1 MKCLR
6 PDSKSVTLA
15 KAGVTGLPNW
25 MSIARLL
32 PRLISAAVTL
42 LGVMVIVFVLVR
54 VVPGDPIAMMI
65 SPGASPADIAA
76 LRAHY
81 GLDLPLYQQFAVWFW
96 QVLHGSFGTSI
107 SLKQNVLTVI
117 LQRLPATLELALFA
131 LGLAVVWGT
140 FIALLSTAW
149 RGTMLEK
156 LIDNFNGLMLAV
168 PDFIWGLTF
177 VLLLGVLLPVLPVSG
192 RSDPA
197 IDAKLFTQFYI
208 VEGLLR
214 GRFYFVWDVLKHMIL
229 PALTMS
235 FPLAAVIGR
244 VLKNAMMDVMVQDYI
259 LLARIKG
266 LSNLRILLQEALR
279 NAAVPALALTGVQ
292 FTFLIGGT
300 VITERIFSYP
310 GIGNLAIDAV
320 INRDLPL
327 IQGLVLTF
335 GTIFILVNMAVDA
348 MTAWLNPRLRHA

>member
-1 MKCLR
+1 MPLSLIISR
-6 PDSKSVTLA
+6 ALSALVTL
-15 KAGVTGLPNW
+15 
-25 MSIARLL
+25 I
-32 PRLISAAVTL
+32 
-42 LGVMVIVFVLVR
+42 GVMVVVFVLVR

-65 SPGASPADIAA
+65 APGASEADIAA

-81 GLDLPLYQQFAVWFW
+81 GLDLPIWQQFWVWFT
-96 QVLHGSFGTSI
+96 QVLQGNLGTSI
-107 SLKQNVLTVI
+107 SMKQNVLTI
-117 LQRLPATLELALFA
+117 IAERLPATLELAIFA
-131 LGLAVVWGT
+131 LTMAVVWGA

-149 RGTMLEK
+149 RGTAFER
-156 LIDNFNGLMLAV
+156 LIDNFNGIMLAV

-177 VLLLGVLLPVLPVSG
+177 VLVLGVLVPLFPISG
-192 RSDPA
+192 RSDPTIESGLA
-197 IDAKLFTQFYI
+197 TQFFI
-208 VEGLLR
+208 IEGLLR
-214 GRFYFVWDVLKHMIL
+214 LKFAFVWDVLKHMLL
-229 PALTMS
+229 PACAMA

-244 VLKNAMMDVMVQDYI
+244 VLKNTMMDVMVQDYI

-266 LSNLRILLQEALR
+266 LSSLRILLQEALR

-320 INRDLPL
+320 INRDLPM

-335 GTIFILVNMAVDA
+335 GVIFILVNILVDA
-348 MTAWLNPRLRHA
+348 LTVWLNPRLRHA

>member
-1 MKCLR
+1 MPL
-6 PDSKSVTLA
+6 S
-15 KAGVTGLPNW
+15 
-25 MSIARLL
+25 
-32 PRLISAAVTL
+32 LILSRALSAIVTL

-65 SPGASPADIAA
+65 APGASEADIAA

-81 GLDLPLYQQFAVWFW
+81 GLDLPIWQQFWVWFQ
-96 QVLHGSFGTSI
+96 QVLSGNLGTSI
-107 SLKQNVLTVI
+107 SMKQSVLTI
-117 LQRLPATLELALFA
+117 IGERLPATIELAIFA
-131 LGLAVVWGT
+131 LVMAVVWGT

-149 RGTMLEK
+149 RGTALERF
-156 LIDNFNGLMLAV
+156 IDNFNGIMLAV

-177 VLLLGVLLPVLPVSG
+177 VLVLGVLLPLLPISG
-192 RSDPA
+192 RSDPS
-197 IDAKLFTQFYI
+197 IDAGLATQFFI
-208 VEGLLR
+208 LEGLLR
-214 GRFYFVWDVLKHMIL
+214 LKFAFVWDVLKHMLL
-229 PALTMS
+229 PACAMA

-244 VLKNAMMDVMVQDYI
+244 VLKNTMMDVMVQDYI

-266 LSNLRILLQEALR
+266 LSGLRILLQEALR

-335 GTIFILVNMAVDA
+335 GIIFILVNILVDA
-348 MTAWLNPRLRHA
+348 LTVWLNPRLRHA

>member
-1 MKCLR
+1 MPPSLILSR
-6 PDSKSVTLA
+6 ALSALLTLF
-15 KAGVTGLPNW
+15 
-25 MSIARLL
+25 
-32 PRLISAAVTL
+32 
-42 LGVMVIVFVLVR
+42 GVMVVVFVLVR
-54 VVPGDPIAMMI
+54 VVPGDPVAMMI
-65 SPGASPADIAA
+65 APGASEADIAA

-81 GLDLPLYQQFAVWFW
+81 GLDLPIWQQFWVWFS
-96 QVLHGSFGTSI
+96 QVLQGNLGTSI
-107 SLKQNVLTVI
+107 SMKQNVLTI
-117 LQRLPATLELALFA
+117 IAERLPATLELAIFA
-131 LGLAVVWGT
+131 LTMAVVWGV

-149 RGTMLEK
+149 RGTWVER
-156 LIDNFNGLMLAV
+156 LIDNFNGVMLAV
-168 PDFIWGLTF
+168 PDFIWSLTF
-177 VLLLGVLLPVLPVSG
+177 VLVLGVLVPLLPISG
-192 RSDPA
+192 RSDPTV
-197 IDAKLFTQFYI
+197 DAGLATQFYVI
-208 VEGLLR
+208 EGLLR
-214 GRFYFVWDVLKHMIL
+214 GKFAFTWDVLKHMLL
-229 PALTMS
+229 PACALA

-244 VLKNAMMDVMVQDYI
+244 VLKNTMMDVMVQDYI

-335 GTIFILVNMAVDA
+335 GIIFILVNILVDA
-348 MTAWLNPRLRHA
+348 LTVWLNPRLRHA

>member
-1 MKCLR
+1 M
-6 PDSKSVTLA
+6 
-15 KAGVTGLPNW
+15 
-25 MSIARLL
+25 MS
-32 PRLISAAVTL
+32 PKLIISRATSAVITL

-65 SPGASPADIAA
+65 SPGATEADILA

-81 GLDLPLYQQFAVWFW
+81 GLDLLIYQQFFVWFG
-96 QVLHGSFGTSI
+96 QVLQGNFGTSI
-107 SLKQNVLTVI
+107 SLKQNVMTVI
-117 LQRLPATLELALFA
+117 LGRLPATIELALFA
-131 LGLAVVWGT
+131 LCLAVVWGT
-140 FIALLSTAW
+140 FVALVSTAW
-149 RGTMLEK
+149 RGTFFEK
-156 LIDNFNGLMLAV
+156 IIDNFNGLMLAV

-177 VLLLGVLLPVLPVSG
+177 VLVLGVIWPILPISG
-192 RSDPA
+192 RSDPS
-197 IDAKLFTQFYI
+197 IDAKLYTQFYI

-214 GRFYFVWDVLKHMIL
+214 GHFGFVWDVLKHMIL

-235 FPLAAVIGR
+235 LPLAAVIGR
-244 VLKNAMMDVMVQDYI
+244 VLKNTMMDVMVQDYI
-259 LLARIKG
+259 VLAHIKG

-300 VITERIFSYP
+300 VITERIFAYP

-335 GTIFILVNMAVDA
+335 GVIFIAVNMIVDA

>member
-1 MKCLR
+1 
-6 PDSKSVTLA
+6 
-15 KAGVTGLPNW
+15 
-25 MSIARLL
+25 MSIK
-32 PRLISAAVTL
+32 LIISRAVSAIITL

-65 SPGASPADIAA
+65 SPGATAADIAA

-81 GLDLPLYQQFAVWFW
+81 GLDLPIYQQFLVWFG
-96 QVLHGSFGTSI
+96 QVLLGNFGTSI

-117 LQRLPATLELALFA
+117 LQRLPATLELAIFA
-131 LGLAVVWGT
+131 LCLAVVWGT
-140 FIALLSTAW
+140 CIALVSTAW
-149 RGTMLEK
+149 RGTALEK
-156 LIDNFNGLMLAV
+156 FIDNFNGLMLAV

-177 VLLLGVLLPVLPVSG
+177 VLVLGVVLPILPISG
-192 RSDPA
+192 RSDPS
-197 IDAKLFTQFYI
+197 IDAELYTQFYI

-214 GRFYFVWDVLKHMIL
+214 GHFGFVWDVLKHMML

-259 LLARIKG
+259 VLARIKG

-310 GIGNLAIDAV
+310 GIGNLAIYAV

-335 GTIFILVNMAVDA
+335 GALFILVNMIVDT

>member
-1 MKCLR
+1 MPLSLIISR
-6 PDSKSVTLA
+6 ALSAIITLF
-15 KAGVTGLPNW
+15 
-25 MSIARLL
+25 
-32 PRLISAAVTL
+32 
-42 LGVMVIVFVLVR
+42 GVMVVVFVLVR

-65 SPGASPADIAA
+65 APGASEADIAA
-76 LRAHY
+76 LRALY
-81 GLDLPLYQQFAVWFW
+81 GLDLPIWQQFWVWFG
-96 QVLHGSFGTSI
+96 QVLQGNLGTSI
-107 SLKQNVLTVI
+107 SMKQNVLTI
-117 LQRLPATLELALFA
+117 IADRLPATLELALFA
-131 LGLAVVWGT
+131 LTMAVVWGG

-149 RGTMLEK
+149 RGTPVERV
-156 LIDNFNGLMLAV
+156 IDGFNGIMLAV
-168 PDFIWGLTF
+168 PDFIWALTF
-177 VLLLGVLLPVLPVSG
+177 VLVLGVLVPVLPISG
-192 RSDPA
+192 RSDPTV
-197 IDAKLFTQFYI
+197 DAGLATQFYLI
-208 VEGLLR
+208 EGLLR
-214 GRFYFVWDVLKHMIL
+214 GKFAFTWDVLKHMLL
-229 PALTMS
+229 PACALA

-244 VLKNAMMDVMVQDYI
+244 VLKNTMMDVMVQDYI

-335 GTIFILVNMAVDA
+335 GIIFILVNMLVDA
-348 MTAWLNPRLRHA
+348 LTVWLNPRLRHA

>member
-1 MKCLR
+1 MPL
-6 PDSKSVTLA
+6 SL
-15 KAGVTGLPNW
+15 
-25 MSIARLL
+25 IASRAL
-32 PRLISAAVTL
+32 SAVITL
-42 LGVMVIVFVLVR
+42 LGVMVVVFVLVR

-65 SPGASPADIAA
+65 APGASEADIAA
-76 LRAHY
+76 LRALY
-81 GLDLPLYQQFAVWFW
+81 GLDLPIWQQFWVWFQ
-96 QVLHGSFGTSI
+96 QVLQGNLGISI
-107 SLKQNVLTVI
+107 SMKQNVLTI
-117 LQRLPATLELALFA
+117 IAERLPATLELAVFA
-131 LGLAVVWGT
+131 LTMAVVWGG

-149 RGTMLEK
+149 RGTLFERI
-156 LIDNFNGLMLAV
+156 IDNFNGIMLAV

-177 VLLLGVLLPVLPVSG
+177 VLVLGVLVPLLPISG
-192 RSDPA
+192 RSDPTV
-197 IDAKLFTQFYI
+197 DAGLATQFYVI
-208 VEGLLR
+208 EGLLR
-214 GRFYFVWDVLKHMIL
+214 GKLAFTWDVLKHMLL
-229 PALTMS
+229 PACALA

-244 VLKNAMMDVMVQDYI
+244 VLKNTMMDVMVQDYI

-335 GTIFILVNMAVDA
+335 GIIFILVNMAVDA
-348 MTAWLNPRLRHA
+348 LTVWLNPRLRHA

>member
-1 MKCLR
+1 MPL
-6 PDSKSVTLA
+6 SLV
-15 KAGVTGLPNW
+15 
-25 MSIARLL
+25 
-32 PRLISAAVTL
+32 ISRALSAIVTL

-65 SPGASPADIAA
+65 APGASEADIAA

-81 GLDLPLYQQFAVWFW
+81 GLDLPIWQQFWVWFQ
-96 QVLHGSFGTSI
+96 QVLSGNLGTSI
-107 SLKQNVLTVI
+107 SMKQSVLTI
-117 LQRLPATLELALFA
+117 IGERLPATIELAIFA
-131 LGLAVVWGT
+131 LVMAVVWGT
-140 FIALLSTAW
+140 FIALLATAW
-149 RGTMLEK
+149 RGTAFERF
-156 LIDNFNGLMLAV
+156 IDNFNGIMLAV

-177 VLLLGVLLPVLPVSG
+177 VLVLGVLVPLLPISG
-192 RSDPA
+192 RSDPS
-197 IDAKLFTQFYI
+197 IDAGLATQFFI
-208 VEGLLR
+208 LEGLLR
-214 GRFYFVWDVLKHMIL
+214 LKFAFVWDVLKHMVL
-229 PALTMS
+229 PACAMA

-244 VLKNAMMDVMVQDYI
+244 VLKNTMMDVMVQDYI

-266 LSNLRILLQEALR
+266 LSSLRILLQEALR

-335 GTIFILVNMAVDA
+335 GIIFILVNILVDA
-348 MTAWLNPRLRHA
+348 LTVWLNPRLRHA

>member
-1 MKCLR
+1 MPVQL
-6 PDSKSVTLA
+6 LA
-15 KAGVTGLPNW
+15 SRAL
-25 MSIARLL
+25 
-32 PRLISAAVTL
+32 SAIVTL

-65 SPGASPADIAA
+65 APGASEADVQA
-76 LRAHY
+76 LRALY
-81 GLDLPLYQQFAVWFW
+81 GLDLPISQQFFVWFG
-96 QVLHGSFGTSI
+96 QVLQGNFGTSI
-107 SLKQNVLTVI
+107 SLKQNVMRII
-117 LQRLPATLELALFA
+117 LDRLPATLELAVFA
-131 LGLAVVWGT
+131 LCLAVMWGT
-140 FIALLSTAW
+140 FIALVSTAW
-149 RGTMLEK
+149 RGSTVEK
-156 LIDNFNGLMLAV
+156 IIDAFNGVMLAV

-177 VLLLGVLLPVLPVSG
+177 VLLLGVLLPVLPISG

-197 IDAKLFTQFYI
+197 IDAKLTTQFFI
-208 VEGLLR
+208 IEGLLR
-214 GRFYFVWDVLKHMIL
+214 GQIYFVWDVLKHMIL
-229 PALTMS
+229 PALTMA

-244 VLKNAMMDVMVQDYI
+244 VLKSALLDVMVQDYI
-259 LLARIKG
+259 VLARIKG

-335 GTIFILVNMAVDA
+335 GIIFIIVNMLVDA
-348 MTAWLNPRLRHA
+348 ATAWLNPRLRHA

>member
-1 MKCLR
+1 
-6 PDSKSVTLA
+6 
-15 KAGVTGLPNW
+15 
-25 MSIARLL
+25 MSIK
-32 PRLISAAVTL
+32 LIISRAVSAIITL

-65 SPGASPADIAA
+65 SPGATAADIAA

-81 GLDLPLYQQFAVWFW
+81 GLDLPIYQQFLVWFG
-96 QVLHGSFGTSI
+96 QVLLGNFGTSI

-117 LQRLPATLELALFA
+117 LQRLPATLELAIFA
-131 LGLAVVWGT
+131 LCLAVVWGT
-140 FIALLSTAW
+140 CIALVSTAW
-149 RGTMLEK
+149 RGTALEK
-156 LIDNFNGLMLAV
+156 FIDNFNGLMLAV

-177 VLLLGVLLPVLPVSG
+177 VLVLGVVLPILPISG
-192 RSDPA
+192 RSDPS
-197 IDAKLFTQFYI
+197 IDAELYTQFYI

-214 GRFYFVWDVLKHMIL
+214 GHFGFVWDVLKHMML

-259 LLARIKG
+259 VLARIKG

-335 GTIFILVNMAVDA
+335 GALFILVNMIVDT

>member
-1 MKCLR
+1 MPL
-6 PDSKSVTLA
+6 S
-15 KAGVTGLPNW
+15 
-25 MSIARLL
+25 
-32 PRLISAAVTL
+32 LILSRALSAIVTL

-65 SPGASPADIAA
+65 APGASEADIAA
-76 LRAHY
+76 LRALY
-81 GLDLPLYQQFAVWFW
+81 GLDLPIWQQFWVWFS
-96 QVLHGSFGTSI
+96 QVLSGNLGTSI
-107 SLKQNVLTVI
+107 SMKQSVLTI
-117 LQRLPATLELALFA
+117 IGERLPATIELAIFA
-131 LGLAVVWGT
+131 LAMAVVWGT
-140 FIALLSTAW
+140 FIALLATAW
-149 RGTMLEK
+149 RGTAFERF
-156 LIDNFNGLMLAV
+156 IDNFNGIMLAV

-177 VLLLGVLLPVLPVSG
+177 VLVLGVLVPVLPISG
-192 RSDPA
+192 RSDPS
-197 IDAKLFTQFYI
+197 IDAGLATQFFI
-208 VEGLLR
+208 IEGLLR
-214 GRFYFVWDVLKHMIL
+214 FKFAFVWDVLKHMLL
-229 PALTMS
+229 PACAMA

-244 VLKNAMMDVMVQDYI
+244 VLKNTMMDVMVQDYI

-266 LSNLRILLQEALR
+266 LSGLRILLQEALR

-335 GTIFILVNMAVDA
+335 GIIFILVNILVDA
-348 MTAWLNPRLRHA
+348 LTVWLNPRLRHA

>member
-1 MKCLR
+1 
-6 PDSKSVTLA
+6 
-15 KAGVTGLPNW
+15 
-25 MSIARLL
+25 MSIK
-32 PRLISAAVTL
+32 LIISRAVSAIITL

-65 SPGASPADIAA
+65 SPGATVADIAA

-81 GLDLPLYQQFAVWFW
+81 GLDLPIYQQFLVWFG
-96 QVLHGSFGTSI
+96 QVLLGNFGTSI

-117 LQRLPATLELALFA
+117 LQRLPATLELAIFA
-131 LGLAVVWGT
+131 LCLAVVWGT
-140 FIALLSTAW
+140 CIALVSTAW
-149 RGTMLEK
+149 RGTALEK
-156 LIDNFNGLMLAV
+156 FIDNFNGLMLAV

-177 VLLLGVLLPVLPVSG
+177 VLVLGVVLPILPISG
-192 RSDPA
+192 RSDPS
-197 IDAKLFTQFYI
+197 IDAELYTQFYI

-214 GRFYFVWDVLKHMIL
+214 GHFGFVWDVLKHMML

-259 LLARIKG
+259 VLARIKG

-335 GTIFILVNMAVDA
+335 GALFILVNMIVDT

>member
-1 MKCLR
+1 MPVAL
-6 PDSKSVTLA
+6 LA
-15 KAGVTGLPNW
+15 
-25 MSIARLL
+25 ARTT
-32 PRLISAAVTL
+32 SAIITL

-65 SPGASPADIAA
+65 APGASEADIAA
-76 LRAHY
+76 LRALY
-81 GLDLPLYQQFAVWFW
+81 GLDLPIHQQFLIWFG
-96 QVLHGSFGTSI
+96 QLLHGNFGTSI
-107 SLKQNVLTVI
+107 SLKQNVLTII
-117 LQRLPATLELALFA
+117 LGRLPATLELATLA
-131 LGLAVVWGT
+131 LAMAVVWGA
-140 FIALLSTAW
+140 FIALVSTAW
-149 RGTMLEK
+149 RNTVVES
-156 LIDNFNGLMLAV
+156 LIDNFNGIMLAV

-177 VLLLGVLLPVLPVSG
+177 VLVFGVLLPLFPISG
-192 RSDPA
+192 RSDPT
-197 IDAKLFTQFYI
+197 IDAGLTTQFYVI
-208 VEGLLR
+208 EGLLR
-214 GRFYFVWDVLKHMIL
+214 GKFAFVWDVLRHMLL
-229 PALTMS
+229 PAMTMS

-244 VLKNAMMDVMVQDYI
+244 VLKNTMMDVMVQDYI
-259 LLARIKG
+259 VLARIKG

-335 GTIFILVNMAVDA
+335 GVIFIVVNMLVDA
-348 MTAWLNPRLRHA
+348 ASAWLNPRLRHA